1 MYQLPK
7 DKNETNCLLAID
19 FACYFRKNRSQL
31 GDRMA
36 IVDGTDIESRR
47 QNSPVA
53 GF

>member
-1 MYQLPK
+1 MHNLPK
-7 DKNETNCLLAID
+7 DKNKTNCLLAID
-19 FACYFRKNRSQL
+19 FVFHFRKKRLEL